1 MKGCVKEMSQI
12 SDIEQLVEFVLGRDT
27 IGSLITIVAWIVLL
41 VNIYKYGKKGMM
53 WIYNRQRGIED
64 SEEEQE
70 DLKKSVKTLEKELDE
85 FKEIH
90 ETDMNKLI
98 ERQDQIMQDM
108 KDSITSLAKEMEEE
122 RNDSRLVDQSVL
134 RTEII
139 RMYKDMLNTPNY
151 ALSMTDKENFDS
163 LFNSYFLRK
172 GNGRIHELYNEYL
185 EKVKVDEMSIL

>member
-1 MKGCVKEMSQI
+1 MSQI
-12 SDIEQLVEFVLGRDT
+12 SDIEHLVEFVLGRDT

-41 VNIYKYGKKGMM
+41 ANIYKYGKKAMM

-70 DLKKSVKTLEKELDE
+70 DLKKSVSILEKELDE

-108 KDSITSLAKEMEEE
+108 KDSITSLAREMEEE

-172 GNGRIHELYNEYL
+172 GNSRIHELYNEYK
-185 EKVKVDEMSIL
+185 EKVNVDERTIL

>member
-1 MKGCVKEMSQI
+1 MSQI
-12 SDIEQLVEFVLGRDT
+12 SDMEHLVEFVLSRDT
-27 IGSLITIVAWIVLL
+27 IGSIFTIIAWIVLL
-41 VNIYKYGKKGMM
+41 VNVYKYGKKAMM
-53 WIYNRQRGIED
+53 WIYKRQRGIED

-70 DLKKSVKTLEKELDE
+70 DLKKSVKVLEKELDE

-90 ETDMNKLI
+90 EADMNKLM
-98 ERQDQIMQDM
+98 ERQDKMMQDM
-108 KDSITSLAKEMEEE
+108 KDSISSLAKEMEEE

-139 RMYKDMLNTPNY
+139 RMYKDMLNTPDY

-185 EKVKVDEMSIL
+185 EKVKVDEMTIL

>member
-1 MKGCVKEMSQI
+1 MSQI
-12 SDIEQLVEFVLGRDT
+12 SDIEHLVEFVLGRDT

-41 VNIYKYGKKGMM
+41 ANIYKYGKKAMM

-70 DLKKSVKTLEKELDE
+70 DLKKSVSILEKELDE

-108 KDSITSLAKEMEEE
+108 KDSITSLAREMEEE

-172 GNGRIHELYNEYL
+172 GNGRIHELYNEYK
-185 EKVKVDEMSIL
+185 EKVKVDEMTIL

>member
-1 MKGCVKEMSQI
+1 MKGCVKKMSQI
-12 SDIEQLVEFVLGRDT
+12 SDMEHLVEFVLSRDT
-27 IGSLITIVAWIVLL
+27 IGSIFTIIAWIVLL
-41 VNIYKYGKKGMM
+41 VNVYKYGKKAMM
-53 WIYNRQRGIED
+53 WIYKRQRGIED

-70 DLKKSVKTLEKELDE
+70 DLKKSVKVLEKELDE

-90 ETDMNKLI
+90 EADMNKLM
-98 ERQDQIMQDM
+98 ERQDKMMQDM
-108 KDSITSLAKEMEEE
+108 KDSISSLAKEMEEE

-139 RMYKDMLNTPNY
+139 RMYKDMLNTPDY

-185 EKVKVDEMSIL
+185 EKVKVDEMTIL